1 MISRSFTKKE
11 QYNLPPQNN
20 VTAKTTPTPNTMRF
34 VIFLKSMHKFFS
46 FAPKQKLTKGDI
58 PSQSPIAIILK
69 IKIEYPRIVKEA
81 TPFSPTYFS
90 KTKL

>member
-1 MISRSFTKKE
+1 MAI
-11 QYNLPPQNN
+11 
-20 VTAKTTPTPNTMRF
+20 TADCFGQLMEVKYMEPATL
-34 VIFLKSMHKFFS
+34 ILKSMHNFFS
-46 FAPKQKLTKGDI
+46 FAPKQKLTRGDI